1 VKSSDAPPPNIVL
14 VVWDACRLD
23 YAREHASELS
33 ELASENIWFD
43 RAIAP
48 SPWSLPSHASLF
60 TGQYPHEHGCH
71 RLDGSIETT
80 LLDRLSDRGYR
91 TYGISANGFASQRT
105 GFHEGFDEYYYT
117 GGRELYPEGLDVSG
131 FAQRRVG
138 KDETVGA
145 DVLAATLKEIVQHDR
160 PLKSL
165 ANLFLVGLGEVA
177 DSYELFQ
184 RIPHPIV
191 SPDSGYC
198 YSPDHNTRRIR
209 SVVEDHIRDYEES
222 PFFIFTN
229 YMDTHRPYKPRREL
243 QKEHLDRTLSF
254 REIRRLNEHVAY
266 PWDFLDDVQNGSV
279 DEADVQ
285 TVRRLYAGEVE
296 TADEHL
302 ARLRDFLDGA
312 GVLEDTLIVVTSDH
326 GENLGEVDER
336 GKRRMGHEASVSDAV
351 LRVPLL
357 LAHPDLDDRTVSDP
371 VSIKD
376 LFGLF
381 VDGTQDLVS
390 SGGEEIPGL
399 LPFEGTTASQ
409 YPATGGEKFFERHPD
424 VDPETI
430 KHRVA
435 YYSAVVYDETWKV
448 VAESTG
454 DRWAGDGDGERSFDE
469 APVQLVETV
478 NEHLA
483 ALQQFGDKGDLSDE
497 DVSQLEAL
505 GYM

>member
-1 VKSSDAPPPNIVL
+1 
-14 VVWDACRLD
+14 
-23 YAREHASELS
+23 
-33 ELASENIWFD
+33 
-43 RAIAP
+43 
-48 SPWSLPSHASLF
+48 
-60 TGQYPHEHGCH
+60 
-71 RLDGSIETT
+71 LDGSIETT

-105 GFHEGFDEYYYT
+105 GFHEGFDEFYYT

-131 FAQRRVG
+131 LARRRVG

-160 PLKSL
+160 PLRSL
-165 ANLFLVGLGEVA
+165 ANLFSVGLGEVA

-184 RIPHPIV
+184 QIPHPIV
-191 SPDSGYC
+191 SPGSGYC
-198 YSPDHNTRRIR
+198 YSPTYNTNRFR
-209 SVVEDHIRDYEES
+209 SVLENHDES
-222 PFFIFTN
+222 PFFVFMN
-229 YMDTHRPYKPRREL
+229 YMDTHRPYKPRPEL
-243 QKEHLDRTLSF
+243 QEKHLGRMLSF
-254 REIRRLNEHVAY
+254 SELRRLSEHVAY
-266 PWDFLDDVQNGSV
+266 PWEFAEDVQNGSV

-285 TVRRLYAGEVE
+285 TVRGLYAGEVE

-302 ARLRDFLDGA
+302 ARLRDFLDEA

-336 GKRRMGHEASVSDAV
+336 GWRRMGHEASVSDAV

-357 LAHPDLDDRTVSDP
+357 LAHPDLDGRSVSDP

-399 LPFEGTTASQ
+399 LPFEGATASQ
-409 YPATGGEKFFERHPD
+409 YPATGGQKFFDRHPD
-424 VDPETI
+424 VDPEAI

-435 YYSAVVYDETWKV
+435 YHSAVAYDETWKV

-469 APVQLVETV
+469 APAQLVETV
-478 NEHLA
+478 EEHLA
-483 ALQQFGDKGDLSDE
+483 ALEAGGGGGSLSDE

-505 GYM
+505 GYL